1 MDSNIAP
8 GSLNSGKKR
17 KAKPKGTRKNKC
29 LKIDNDVQLTQ
40 ETMRTNRENT
50 ADIINVN
57 IWNESDQCSV
67 EDLLF
72 ESFGRPIMA
81 KDLQNE
87 LRAAAFDEKYG
98 DFNEGD
104 EQNQQENPESNRKFL
119 YF

>member
-1 MDSNIAP
+1 
-8 GSLNSGKKR
+8 
-17 KAKPKGTRKNKC
+17 
-29 LKIDNDVQLTQ
+29 
-40 ETMRTNRENT
+40 MRTNRENT
-50 ADIINVN
+50 ADIINEN
-57 IWNESDQCSV
+57 IWNKSDKGSV

-119 YF
+119 ILGNKIPMTKFLQSLLIRRT

>member
-1 MDSNIAP
+1 
-8 GSLNSGKKR
+8 
-17 KAKPKGTRKNKC
+17 
-29 LKIDNDVQLTQ
+29 
-40 ETMRTNRENT
+40 MRTNRENT

-67 EDLLF
+67 EDMLF
-72 ESFGRPIMA
+72 ESFGRPLMA

-119 YF
+119 IFKQLNFYKKWLSSRLRISKYVLVSII